1 MTREELMAKA
11 PVGRLILRLAIPT
24 ICAQLINA
32 LYSIVDRIYLGH
44 IPGTGGI
51 VLTGVGVTFP
61 ILMLITAFSNLIGAG
76 GAPLASIQLGSGN
89 KEKAEDILN
98 QGACSLIMISIVL
111 TVLFS
116 VFKTPLLYLFGA
128 SSQTIGYAEDYIGI
142 YLLGTVF
149 VQLALG
155 LNPFITAQG
164 YSSFAMIT
172 IIIGAVMNIALDP
185 LFIFVLSMGAKGAAL
200 ATILSQAVSALWV
213 LRFFSSKRTIL
224 RLRLSKF
231 RIRKEVMLPVL
242 MLGVSPFIMAATE
255 AAINIVFNST
265 LQRTGGDAAVGT
277 MTMIASIMSFCW
289 MPLQGFAQGAQPVI
303 SYNFGARNSNR
314 VRQGFKVFLATAV
327 SYAFIM
333 MALLE
338 LFPSFFL
345 SLFTGDADL
354 VAYAVPF
361 TRIYFCGLGIFGIQM
376 ACQQTLL
383 GLGQAKISLFIALLR
398 KVILLIPL
406 VLLFSSFLG
415 VKGVFIAEPVSD
427 ITSALTALTVF
438 TLNFRKIL
446 EKGPKK

>member
-224 RLRLSKF
+224 RIRLSKF
-231 RIRKEVMLPVL
+231 RLPVL

-303 SYNFGARNSNR
+303 SYNFGARNSDR
-314 VRQGFKVFLATAV
+314 VRQAFKVFLATAV

-361 TRIYFCGLGIFGIQM
+361 TRIYFYGLGIFGIQM

>member
-128 SSQTIGYAEDYIGI
+128 SSQTIG
-142 YLLGTVF
+142 F

-303 SYNFGARNSNR
+303 SYNFGARNSDR
-314 VRQGFKVFLATAV
+314 VRQAFKVFLATAV

>member
-116 VFKTPLLYLFGA
+116 VFKTPLLFLFGA

-155 LNPFITAQG
+155 LNP
-164 YSSFAMIT
+164 
-172 IIIGAVMNIALDP
+172 
-185 LFIFVLSMGAKGAAL
+185 
-200 ATILSQAVSALWV
+200 
-213 LRFFSSKRTIL
+213 
-224 RLRLSKF
+224 
-231 RIRKEVMLPVL
+231 
-242 MLGVSPFIMAATE
+242 
-255 AAINIVFNST
+255 
-265 LQRTGGDAAVGT
+265 
-277 MTMIASIMSFCW
+277 
-289 MPLQGFAQGAQPVI
+289 
-303 SYNFGARNSNR
+303 
-314 VRQGFKVFLATAV
+314 
-327 SYAFIM
+327 
-333 MALLE
+333 
-338 LFPSFFL
+338 
-345 SLFTGDADL
+345 
-354 VAYAVPF
+354 
-361 TRIYFCGLGIFGIQM
+361 
-376 ACQQTLL
+376 
-383 GLGQAKISLFIALLR
+383 
-398 KVILLIPL
+398 
-406 VLLFSSFLG
+406 
-415 VKGVFIAEPVSD
+415 
-427 ITSALTALTVF
+427 
-438 TLNFRKIL
+438 
-446 EKGPKK
+446 

>member
-303 SYNFGARNSNR
+303 SYNFGARNSDR
-314 VRQGFKVFLATAV
+314 VRQAFKVFLATAV

-345 SLFTGDADL
+345 SLFTNDA
-354 VAYAVPF
+354 
-361 TRIYFCGLGIFGIQM
+361 
-376 ACQQTLL
+376 
-383 GLGQAKISLFIALLR
+383 
-398 KVILLIPL
+398 
-406 VLLFSSFLG
+406 
-415 VKGVFIAEPVSD
+415 
-427 ITSALTALTVF
+427 ALTCTRN
-438 TLNFRKIL
+438 TCK
-446 EKGPKK
+446 